1 MSEASVRAALV
12 RELDVIGG
20 NPAERFDRVTRLA
33 RELFHV
39 PMAYLN
45 VVDDA
50 TLHILTP
57 ASPAS
62 PRDLPA
68 DESFCAHVVLQDAPI
83 TVTDTLAD
91 HRFASLPAV
100 QSYGIR
106 FYAGAPVRVRGT
118 RVGSVCVLDTHPRTF
133 APADVVLLRDLATW
147 AGHILSEDITDP
159 ARMMPAAAFRP
170 DPIHLPGYELAA
182 DGIAFDRVSGDCYD
196 WVPTRDGVAIT
207 LADVMGKGPAA
218 ATLAASLRE
227 AFRAQDLE
235 RPAAAVMSATD
246 EQIGPELVR
255 AEAFATAFHA
265 HLNATTGLVEIA
277 DAGHGIAM
285 LIPVGSSAPRLL
297 RSRDLPSGCTPG
309 RCNAH
314 PRRYSCSQAMR

>member
-1 MSEASVRAALV
+1 MRAALV
-12 RELDVIGG
+12 RELNVVGG

-33 RELFHV
+33 RELFDAL
-39 PMAYLN
+39 MAYLN

-57 ASPAS
+57 ESPATS
-62 PRDLPA
+62 RDLPA
-68 DESFCAHVVLQDAPI
+68 DESFCAHVVLQNAPI

-100 QSYGIR
+100 QTYGIR
-106 FYAGAPVRVRGT
+106 FYAGAPVRVRGIS
-118 RVGSVCVLDTHPRTF
+118 VGSVCVLDTRPRSF
-133 APADVVLLRDLATW
+133 APADVVLLQDLAKW
-147 AGHILSEDITDP
+147 AGRILSEDVTDTAP
-159 ARMMPAAAFRP
+159 IMPGAPFRP
-170 DPIHLPGYELAA
+170 DRIHLAGYELSA
-182 DGIAFDRVSGDCYD
+182 DGIAFDRVSGDFYD
-196 WVPTRDGVAIT
+196 WLPTRDGVAIT

-218 ATLAASLRE
+218 ATVAASVRD

-235 RPAAAVMSATD
+235 RPAAAVMSGTD

-265 HLNATTGLVEIA
+265 HLNTATGWVEIA

-285 LIPVGSSAPRLL
+285 LIPASSSAPRLL
-297 RSRDLPSGCTPG
+297 RSRDLPLGL
-309 RCNAH
+309 H
-314 PRRYSCSQAMR
+314 PEALRRTSSAVLL